1 MQSTPPTDGD
11 AGTQEERARDV
22 AFIDAETGKLWVS
35 SVCPQSIDFF
45 VEYGGSRYVNRRM
58 RDMLDA
64 SLTRLGKY
72 HCAVSEGLALKVG
85 AEILHNYHRDA
96 EDTPVSGS
104 ATPAERVVGNAVD
117 DVQHVQHV
125 QHVEPVENVENV
137 ENGRAAQARGAGV
150 VGRASVHFRC
160 RECGVECANQSGL
173 TRHVNA
179 KHASGRQV

>member
-1 MQSTPPTDGD
+1 MQSPPTPPNDGS
-11 AGTQEERARDV
+11 AGQEERASDV

-35 SVCPQSIDFF
+35 SICPESLDFF

-72 HCAVSEGLALKVG
+72 HSAVSEGLALKVG

-104 ATPAERVVGNAVD
+104 ATPAERTAENAAVA
-117 DVQHVQHV
+117 
-125 QHVEPVENVENV
+125 EYVENVAPV
-137 ENGRAAQARGAGV
+137 
-150 VGRASVHFRC
+150 VHFRC
-160 RECGVECANQSGL
+160 HECGVECANQSGL

-179 KHASGRQV
+179 KHAVGRRV